1 MFPIAS
7 RIDSTD
13 GIISRNLGFVEVQS
27 LPYVLVSGWASGISV
42 YATVLVTG
50 LAGRFGGLD
59 SVPHV
64 FERTD
69 VLILAAI
76 LASCEFV
83 ADKIPFLDSAWDAVH
98 TVIRPA
104 FGALIG
110 GLIAGETGDLNE
122 ALAAALGGT
131 TAFGSHSTKASLRL
145 AVNAS
150 PEPISNIAL
159 SLSEDGAV
167 VGVLLLAI
175 HHPWAALVI
184 ALALLFFG
192 VVLATLAIQRIRRGF
207 RRLRN
212 RAAATN

>member
-1 MFPIAS
+1 MA
-7 RIDSTD
+7 
-13 GIISRNLGFVEVQS
+13 RNLGFVEVQT

-50 LAGRFGGLD
+50 LAGRFGGLE
-59 SVPHV
+59 SVPHA

-76 LASCEFV
+76 LAACEFV
-83 ADKIPFLDSAWDAVH
+83 ADKIPFLDSAWDAV
-98 TVIRPA
+98 R
-104 FGALIG
+104 
-110 GLIAGETGDLNE
+110 
-122 ALAAALGGT
+122 
-131 TAFGSHSTKASLRL
+131 
-145 AVNAS
+145 
-150 PEPISNIAL
+150 
-159 SLSEDGAV
+159 
-167 VGVLLLAI
+167 VLLLAI

-192 VVLATLAIQRIRRGF
+192 VVLATLAIQRIRRGL